1 VPISTKALRE
11 ALLARVITDY
21 ATLAAEHCGE
31 DPEMLA
37 PLAEVEPPSD
47 EELGDLPPDP
57 DHGPPDA
64 EDAWVLDLPGELL
77 DEYFAA
83 LPSPP
88 PGQDV
93 LEAGF
98 WHSNGGG
105 GYGFASGGTSD
116 AMAPGPVLA
125 GLAERAWDGGL
136 GQLDDDALVGV
147 LCAARRLTSWG
158 AALELAATADLAN
171 RRLAAEEAGQAG
183 LAEHVDDEIAAAL
196 TLTGRGAGRLLDLAL
211 TLDRLPATMA
221 ALRAGEIDQP
231 RAAVIAD
238 ETALLGPTLRP
249 AVEAH
254 LLRRASE
261 QTTSELRAAAKRAV
275 IAVDPAAA
283 RKRKEKAQREAR
295 VERWE
300 ETAGTAALAGRDLPP
315 AGVLAAD
322 KHLSGIARSL
332 KDAGVEGT
340 MDNLRALAYLTLL
353 AGQPISSLLTAAPG
367 TTASEAPGRDAADPD
382 TAGRDAVGPDN
393 AGPSTTAPDAVGN
406 EASDADAPGSGPADR
421 TAGAATSDAG
431 APGAGPAD
439 RVADTATSDAAA
451 PGAGPADRAVGGGH
465 AATGGTHTCGP
476 DPAGFAVDGV
486 ARFRL
491 PPLTGSVNLTMPLA
505 TWLGV
510 SDAPGNA
517 AGYGPLDAG
526 DVRLLGSALA
536 ERADTPWCITL
547 TDTEGQPVAHGCA
560 SPRPRKARPGRT
572 RAGPG
577 GHGSDGHGSDGHGSD
592 GHGTHR
598 SGTHRRGS
606 DGGQP
611 DGGGPAQAA
620 PGVDGPA
627 RAGPGWDGT
636 AWNFTIAPLPGD
648 PCSHLHETAAYR
660 ASPGLRHLLEIRNAT
675 CTYIGCRRPAD
686 RCDLDHAVPYDRGG
700 RTCACNLGP
709 RCRRH
714 HKAKQTPGWQLVQS
728 QTGDLTWTT
737 PSRRSYTT
745 HPTQYLE

>member
-1 VPISTKALRE
+1 VSISKEALRE

-31 DPEMLA
+31 DPEMQA
-37 PLAEVEPPSD
+37 SLAEVEPPSG
-47 EELGDLPPDP
+47 EELDGMAPDP

-64 EDAWVLDLPGELL
+64 EDAWVLDLPSELL

-88 PGQDV
+88 DHGV

-98 WHSNGGG
+98 WHSKTGGG
-105 GYGFASGGTSD
+105 FGFASGGAYD

-125 GLAERAWDGGL
+125 GLADRAWDDGL
-136 GQLDDDALVGV
+136 DHLDDDALVGV
-147 LCAARRLTSWG
+147 LCAARRLTSWA
-158 AALELAATADLAN
+158 AALELAATANLAN
-171 RRLAAEEAGQAG
+171 RRLAAEEAGQVG

-238 ETALLGPTLRP
+238 ETALLGPTHRA

-261 QTTSELRAAAKRAV
+261 QTTAELRAAAKRAV

-353 AGQPISSLLTAAPG
+353 AGHPISSLLP
-367 TTASEAPGRDAADPD
+367 TASGTSASDSSGREATRPDATRPDAAGANAAGSDAATTTAADPQ
-382 TAGRDAVGPDN
+382 
-393 AGPSTTAPDAVGN
+393 
-406 EASDADAPGSGPADR
+406 
-421 TAGAATSDAG
+421 

-439 RVADTATSDAAA
+439 DVMGGG
-451 PGAGPADRAVGGGH
+451 GAGRLDSAGSGVGGV
-465 AATGGTHTCGP
+465 
-476 DPAGFAVDGV
+476 AG
-486 ARFRL
+486 FRL

-505 TWLGV
+505 AWLGT

-517 AGYGPLDAG
+517 SGYGPLDAS
-526 DVRLLGSALA
+526 DARLLGTALA
-536 ERADTPWCITL
+536 GRADTKWCITL
-547 TDTEGQPVAHGCA
+547 TDAAGRPVAHGCA
-560 SPRPRKARPGRT
+560 SPRPRKGRSGGA
-572 RAGPG
+572 RAGP
-577 GHGSDGHGSDGHGSD
+577 D
-592 GHGTHR
+592 
-598 SGTHRRGS
+598 RRGS
-606 DGGQP
+606 DDGQP
-611 DGGGPAQAA
+611 GGGSQTQPA
-620 PGVDGPA
+620 PGADGTA

-660 ASPGLRHLLEIRNAT
+660 PSPGLRHVLEIRNAT
-675 CTYIGCRRPAD
+675 CTYIGCRRPAE

-700 RTCACNLGP
+700 RTCACNVGP

-714 HKAKQTPGWQLVQS
+714 HKAKQTPGWRLVQS
-728 QTGDLTWTT
+728 PTGHLTWTT
-737 PSRRSYTT
+737 PSDRSYTT
-745 HPTQYLE
+745 RPTQYLE